1 MTDRDRKRA
10 RTLLD
15 QEQLQ
20 EGGIEWSWR
29 LDLQVM
35 LMLDVK
41 AELQILDAAHD
52 GLENLL
58 KDSLIHG

>member
-35 LMLDVK
+35 LMLDIK
-41 AELQILDAAHD
+41 AELQILDAAVN

-58 KDSLIHG
+58 RDGLIHG